1 MRQLILMDR
10 LESKDP
16 DAARMVD
23 IHYFSG
29 FTLDE
34 IASETGLSL
43 KQVRLRWE
51 RGLNWLKNML
61 QAESKAAR
69 ASRIV

>member
-34 IASETGLSL
+34 IASETGLSV

-51 RGLNWLKNML
+51 RGLKWLKNML
-61 QAESKAAR
+61 QAESPRSR